1 MIEKKTPYSETLE
14 ALFNQNAANQAAN
27 NIPNQRNDGGN
38 FVLSYP
44 SSFEDIK
51 SIIDGL
57 KNGCSALVSSSKVSK
72 PSVCQRMLDYLSG
85 AAYALGCNV
94 RKIQEGQYLFTAN
107 GVAIKIN
114 Q

>member
-1 MIEKKTPYSETLE
+1 MIEKKTSQSDTLE
-14 ALFNQNAANQAAN
+14 ALFNQNANQTVN
-27 NIPNQRNDGGN
+27 NTPTQKNDGGN

-57 KNGCSALVSSSKVSK
+57 KNGCSALVSFSKVAK
-72 PSVCQRMLDYLSG
+72 AATCQRMLDYLSG
-85 AAYALGCNV
+85 AAYALSCNV

-107 GVAIKIN
+107 GVSIKIN